1 MFYVGMLIGALIP
14 VATFFMSHYQS
25 GPIGIGLTLAGLAFS
40 APTVYQWGLNA
51 FKSPVKSIG
60 FVVLL
65 EGIMTLS
72 TVPYLPVVCL
82 IYLVSINAVQTGF
95 NVKSKPMVK
104 ATRAKKASKNVTKI
118 SKAA

>member
-14 VATFFMSHYQS
+14 VATFFMSHYQA
-25 GPIGIGLTLAGLAFS
+25 GHTGIALTLSGLLFS
-40 APTVYQWGLNA
+40 APTVYQWGINA
-51 FKSPVKSIG
+51 FKSPVKAIG

-82 IYLVSINAVQTGF
+82 VYLVSINAVQTGF
-95 NVKSKPMVK
+95 NIKSKPMLK
-104 ATRAKKASKNVTKI
+104 AVRAKKASKNVTKLR
-118 SKAA
+118 KVA